1 MLSASTPGS
10 RWLRRLNRRLAI
22 AVFFAVIAGTCV
34 APAQTNLG
42 RDHTSRCARGMAE
55 GTIGAEFVEFW
66 PDISRRLFK
75 KHQPAP

>member
-1 MLSASTPGS
+1 LTGALT
-10 RWLRRLNRRLAI
+10 
-22 AVFFAVIAGTCV
+22 VT
-34 APAQTNLG
+34 
-42 RDHTSRCARGMAE
+42 AE